1 MSTQRKKNEHRYML
15 GNLVKDENGNVLKI
29 CRISDKGITTSIGKE
44 VSYEEIR
51 PIPLSDEFLKDNEF
65 IFNESEKSKG
75 TLGGVLTTIS
85 APDYYGPCITKRE
98 YNFYEREAEYAI
110 AGIVVRTVDEL
121 QNLYNVCGC
130 SSISEKFF
138 IK

>member
-1 MSTQRKKNEHRYML
+1 MSTERKNEHRYML

-29 CRISDKGITTSIGKE
+29 CGISGKGITTSIGKE

-65 IFNESEKSKG
+65 IFNEPEKSKG
-75 TLGGVLTTIS
+75 TFGGVLTTIS
-85 APDYYGPCITKRE
+85 TPDYYGPFITKRE
-98 YNFYEREAEYAI
+98 HYFYEREAEYAI
-110 AGIVVRTVDEL
+110 AGVIVRTVDEL

-130 SSISEKFF
+130 SSISEKLF